1 MDQFD
6 VNSPLAAILL
16 GRLKRGEAERV
27 LHATAK
33 YLNGFEAEASKCH
46 ENVNR
51 WCAENPGHRPV
62 RGWIITSTLFDKHS
76 VVDRGAEGLL
86 DITPL
91 RDRSCTDFLRHVGT
105 EEEFDR
111 LPHQVIAIDY
121 EP

>member
-1 MDQFD
+1 MNQFNL
-6 VNSPLAAILL
+6 NSPLAAILRE
-16 GRLKRGEAERV
+16 RLKRGEVERV

-33 YLNGFEAEASKCH
+33 DLNGFQAEASKCH

-51 WCAENPGHRPV
+51 WCAQNPGHQPV

-91 RDRSCTDFLRHVGT
+91 RDRSHTDFLRHVGT
-105 EEEFDR
+105 EEEFAR

-121 EP
+121 GP